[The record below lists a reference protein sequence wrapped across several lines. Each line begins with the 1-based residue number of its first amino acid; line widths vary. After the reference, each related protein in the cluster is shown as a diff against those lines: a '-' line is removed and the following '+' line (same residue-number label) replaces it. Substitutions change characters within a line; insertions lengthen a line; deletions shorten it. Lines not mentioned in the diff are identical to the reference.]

1 MNMSITDQKRPD
13 GADPEGI
20 SRSTRAS
27 DHSAATIAVMM
38 DFVGASLPQVDRL
51 LEAMRLT
58 PSGPGSPGSL
68 FQWSRPTLD
77 GVRISGVWQ
86 SWDAFERVLAYTL
99 NDGLIAAGLPKPEL
113 TVYEVHSYLTKGALP
128 PTDESEVE
136 GRTAS

>member
-1 MNMSITDQKRPD
+1 MSITDQKRPD
-13 GADPEGI
+13 EADSEGV

-27 DHSAATIAVMM
+27 GHSAGAIAVMM
-38 DFVGASLPQVDRL
+38 DFVGASLPQVDQL

-77 GVRISGVWQ
+77 GVRISEVWQ
-86 SWDAFERVLAYTL
+86 SWDAFERALADTL

-113 TVYEVHSYLTKGALP
+113 TVYEVHSYPTQGALP
-128 PTDESEVE
+128 PTDESEAE